1 MTEDT
6 IAAVATASGPAGI
19 GIVRVSGPE
28 ALAVCGRVFRPA
40 SGRPLGTLAAGRF
53 AYGHIVCPGKEGEP
67 VIDEGIALVMR
78 APHSYTAED
87 VCELQCHGG
96 SLVLRKVLSAVLAAG
111 ARLAERGE
119 FTKRAFLNG
128 RLDLTQAQAVMDI
141 VSAHTEGALRAAE
154 GHLAGHFSK
163 KLQAMREQLLG
174 ACAHIEA
181 VIDFPEDGVED
192 VVSDDIRKL
201 IASLEEELAAMLRT
215 AGAGRILK
223 EGLLT
228 AIVGRPNVG
237 KSSLLNALLR
247 EDRAIVTEIPGT
259 TRDSLEESAE
269 VGGVLLR
276 LVDTA
281 GIRETAD
288 AVEKLGI
295 ERAKQYAQK
304 AELVLAL
311 FDGSSPLLPEDEEML
326 SFLRTRKPQQVL
338 VLRTKADLPEKL
350 SEDALREK
358 LRQHF
363 GPQGGPEVISLSV
376 RSGEGLEALAHAV
389 HDFVYAGAGEEE
401 ERNFVTDV
409 REEQLLRKAQRELAA
424 AQQTLSGGFGLDCVS
439 IDLRAA
445 LDALGNITGETAGED
460 VISAI
465 FSRFC
470 VGK

>member
-6 IAAVATASGPAGI
+6 IAAVATASGAAGI
-19 GIVRVSGPE
+19 GIVRVSGLA
-28 ALAVCGRVFRPA
+28 ALTVCGRVFRPA
-40 SGRPLGTLAAGRF
+40 SGHPLESLAAGRF
-53 AYGHIVCPGKEGEP
+53 AYGHIVSPADGEA

-96 SLVLRKVLSAVLAAG
+96 SLVLRKVLSAVLASG

-141 VSAHTEGALRAAE
+141 VGAHTEGALRAAE
-154 GHLAGHFSK
+154 GHLAGHFSHR
-163 KLQAMREQLLG
+163 LQAMREQLLG

-228 AIVGRPNVG
+228 AIIGRPNVG

-281 GIRETAD
+281 GIREAAD
-288 AVEKLGI
+288 EVEKIGI
-295 ERAKQYAQK
+295 ERARKYAQK

-311 FDGSSPLLPEDEEML
+311 FDGASPLLPEDEAML
-326 SFLRTRKPQQVL
+326 SFLGSRRPQQVL

-363 GPQGGPEVISLSV
+363 GPQGAPEVISLSV

-389 HDFVYAGAGEEE
+389 HDRVYAGVGEEE
-401 ERNFVTDV
+401 EGSFVTDV
-409 REEQLLRKAQRELAA
+409 REEQLLRRAQQELAA
-424 AQQTLSGGFGLDCVS
+424 ARQTLAGGFGLDCVS

-445 LDALGNITGETAGED
+445 LDALGSITGETAGED